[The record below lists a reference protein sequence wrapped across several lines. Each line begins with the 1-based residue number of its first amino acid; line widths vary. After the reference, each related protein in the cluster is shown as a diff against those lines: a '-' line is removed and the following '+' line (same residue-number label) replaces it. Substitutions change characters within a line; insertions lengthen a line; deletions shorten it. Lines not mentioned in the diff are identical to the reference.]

1 MGSLNE
7 MIKENPN
14 PKVRTLEQKIK
25 NHLLKL
31 ESSISLIFEQE

>member
-1 MGSLNE
+1 

-14 PKVRTLEQKIK
+14 PNPNLKVRTLEQKIK
-25 NHLLKL
+25 NRLLKL